1 MISSTELSQTAVDEE
16 NACVCN
22 FDEASSI
29 EFVLVMGMHTEL
41 MKDCLMEVPEPVE
54 IVLYV
59 IQMIVSFGCQCE
71 R

>member
-1 MISSTELSQTAVDEE
+1 
-16 NACVCN
+16 
-22 FDEASSI
+22 
-29 EFVLVMGMHTEL
+29 MGMHTEL